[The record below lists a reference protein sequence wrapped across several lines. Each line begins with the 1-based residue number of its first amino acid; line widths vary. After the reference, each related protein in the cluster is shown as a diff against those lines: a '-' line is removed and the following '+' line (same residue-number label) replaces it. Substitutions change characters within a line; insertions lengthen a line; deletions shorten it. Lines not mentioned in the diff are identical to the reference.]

1 MANWLFKEEP
11 ETYSFADLVRD
22 GQTIWSGVANPQA
35 QQHLR
40 SVKKGDRVFFYATG
54 KVKAIVGVMEVTA
67 DPTPDPADGSGKRVV
82 VTVKSIR
89 ALKVPV
95 ALGAI
100 KAEKAF
106 AKWELVK
113 QARLSVMPVPD
124 ELWVKVEK
132 MGNG

>member
-1 MANWLFKEEP
+1 MFKEEP
-11 ETYSFADLVRD
+11 DTYSFADLVRD
-22 GQTIWSGVANPQA
+22 GATTWSGVANPQA
-35 QQHLR
+35 QKHLR

-54 KVKAIVGVMEVTA
+54 KVKAVVGVMLVTA
-67 DPTPDPADGSGKRVV
+67 DPTPDPADDSGKRVV
-82 VTVKSIR
+82 VSVKPIR
-89 ALKVPV
+89 ALKAPV

-100 KAEKAF
+100 KADKAF
-106 AKWELVK
+106 ARWELVK